1 MKSALS
7 YLVVVIFIMGL
18 STPLRAS
25 HIVGGD
31 IQYVSLNSQVAS
43 GSIRYKVIFKLYMD
57 CIDGNPEAIEREN
70 AALFVL
76 YDGGTKK
83 ALDTLEIPKLSSMTV
98 PANFSNECI
107 NDFPTTCLLLN
118 KYEFVLTLPNITG
131 GYYLASNNCC
141 RNESIL
147 NLRNPSITGASYYIF
162 LPERAV
168 QNNSA
173 VFANVPPQIICI
185 NNPFNYDH
193 SAFDIDGDSLSYQFG
208 PAFTAQTSTMGSG
221 IMPLF
226 TPPPYPVVEYMSGFM
241 EQKPMAGSPS
251 IKIHPTT
258 GMVTGTPNLLGRFV
272 VAVYCHEWRNG
283 VKVNTIIRE
292 FQFVVTDCSKAVVA
306 DIPQYSEEFNTY
318 IVECES
324 FTVQFDNLSTGG
336 FAYSWDFGVPDANFD
351 TSDAWQPSFTYP
363 DTGIYV
369 VKLVVNRGSTCPD
382 SISRLVKVY
391 PVFHG
396 EFNYDGLHCPH
407 TPIRFRDSSFGSG
420 KIAYEWFWDFGDS
433 STSTERNPIHSFA
446 YGGEFPVT
454 MIAKN
459 QRGCIDTAIKN
470 VFIEDFRP
478 FAGNDTIIVKGES
491 INFQASGGGSY
502 TWTPAT
508 NLSDP
513 RSGRTVGYYPDTGKF
528 NYDVHIISPYQCEG
542 NDSVKVWVV
551 GQQAIFV
558 PSAFSPNGDGKNDL
572 LRPIGIGFRN
582 INYFRVF
589 NRWGQ
594 QMFYTTQFEEGWNG
608 LWGGTPQ
615 DIGTY
620 FWLLN
625 MTDRFGNEQLVKGD
639 AILLR

>member
-1 MKSALS
+1 MKCALS
-7 YLVVVIFIMGL
+7 FLTALIFIAGYWT
-18 STPLRAS
+18 SAKAS
-25 HIVGGD
+25 HIVGGSL
-31 IQYVSLNSQVAS
+31 QYISRNNQVAS
-43 GSIRYKVIFKLYMD
+43 GVVSYRIIFKLYMD
-57 CIDGNPEAIEREN
+57 CIDGDVTAIAQEDSAR
-70 AALFVL
+70 FGL
-76 YDGGTKK
+76 YDGSSK
-83 ALDTLEIPKLSSMTV
+83 ALLRKVVAQKQSSELV

-107 NDFPTTCLLLN
+107 TQYPTVCLMVN
-118 KYEFVLTLPNITG
+118 TYELILELPDITG
-131 GYYLASNNCC
+131 GYYFAANNCC

-147 NLRNPSITGASYYIF
+147 NIRNPSITGASYYTY
-162 LPERAV
+162 LPSRDLE
-168 QNNSA
+168 NNSA
-173 VFANVPPQIICI
+173 VFKNVPPQIICI
-185 NNPFNYDH
+185 NNPFIYDH
-193 SAFDIDGDSLSYQFG
+193 AAFDSDGDSLSYEFG
-208 PAFTAQTSTMGSG
+208 SAFVAKTSSG
-221 IMPLF
+221 GNGLEVHL
-226 TPPPYPVVEYMSGFM
+226 TPPPYSPVEYMPGFTA
-241 EQKPMAGSPS
+241 QKPMAGNPL

-258 GMVTGTPNLLGRFV
+258 GLVTGTPNMLGRFV

-283 VKVNTIIRE
+283 VKINTIIRE

-324 FTVQFDNLSTGG
+324 FTVQFDNRSTGG
-336 FAYSWDFGVPDANFD
+336 FAYSWDFGIPDANYD
-351 TSDAWQPSFTYP
+351 TSDAWQPTFTYP

-396 EFNYDGLHCPH
+396 EFNYDGLHCPNSL
-407 TPIRFRDSSFGSG
+407 IRFRDSSFGTS
-420 KIAYEWFWDFGDS
+420 KIAYEWFWNFGDS
-433 STSTERNPIHSFA
+433 ITSTERNPVHSYA
-446 YGGEFPVT
+446 HGGDYPVT
-454 MIAKN
+454 LVAKN
-459 QRGCIDTAIKN
+459 QRGCIDTAVEV
-470 VFIEDFRP
+470 VFIEDFKP
-478 FAGNDTIIVKGES
+478 FAGNDTIIVKGET
-491 INFQASGGGSY
+491 INFQARGGGTY
-502 TWTPAT
+502 NWTPAN

-513 RSGRTVGYYPDTGKF
+513 LSGRAVGYYPDTGRF
-528 NYDVHIISPYQCEG
+528 SYNVHIVSPYQCEG
-542 NDSVKVWVV
+542 DDSVKVWVV

-558 PSAFSPNGDGKNDL
+558 PSAFSPNGDGRNDL